1 MKPRRVLV
9 TGGGSGIGLAMAR
22 AFQGLGDQVLISGS
36 RSTLADVAA
45 ELSRTGPQVRAYVAD
60 LASEEQTL
68 ALAAETLRVLGGC
81 DVLVNCAGLSQ
92 KRNGAAIPPTEIT
105 NEDWNRVIRINL
117 TSPFL
122 LCRELIPSMQK
133 NGWGRIVNVAS
144 RGGRTF
150 VPFAGADYATSK
162 AGLIGM
168 TRHLA
173 GVYAPDQITV
183 NAIAPGRIDTPQA
196 GQSSDAIKA
205 MATKAIPAGRF
216 GTPDEIAALA
226 VFLASEQASY
236 ITGTCIDANGGAFMA

>member
-1 MKPRRVLV
+1 MKQRRVLV
-9 TGGGSGIGLAMAR
+9 TGGGSGIGLAVAR
-22 AFQGLGDQVLISGS
+22 AFQALGDRVLISGS
-36 RSTLADVAA
+36 RSTMADVAA
-45 ELSRTGPQVRAYVAD
+45 ELSRAGTQVHAHVAD

-68 ALAAETLRVLGGC
+68 ALAAQTLRVLGGC
-81 DVLVNCAGLSQ
+81 DVLVNCAGLSR
-92 KRNGAAIPPTEIT
+92 KRNGEAIPPTEIT
-105 NEDWNRVIRINL
+105 AAEWDQVIRINL
-117 TSPFL
+117 TAPFL
-122 LCRELIPSMQK
+122 LCRELIPSMRD
-133 NGWGRIVNVAS
+133 NGWGRVINIAS

-162 AGLIGM
+162 AGLIGL

-196 GQSSDAIKA
+196 NDSSDAIKA
-205 MATKAIPAGRF
+205 VARKNIPMGRF

-236 ITGTCIDANGGAFMA
+236 ITGTCIDANGGVFMA